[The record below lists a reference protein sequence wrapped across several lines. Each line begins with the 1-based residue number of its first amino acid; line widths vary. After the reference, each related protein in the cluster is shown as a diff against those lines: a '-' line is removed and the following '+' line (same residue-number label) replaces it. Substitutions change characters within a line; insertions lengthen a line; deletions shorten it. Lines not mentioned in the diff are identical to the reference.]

1 MNIRLFSCL
10 VLLITPLLAQ
20 TQESDP
26 FDFYSAAEL
35 DEFAAAIAAD
45 PRGGPGR
52 VIDQENYWGVI
63 SHRTPASGS
72 AESHRDWTDI
82 YFVSDGTAE
91 LVVGGTIN
99 DAKETAP
106 GEIRGSTIKGGTR
119 RALAEG
125 DVVHIPPGTA
135 HHVIVAEG
143 ETLTYLLLK
152 VKVE

>member
-10 VLLITPLLAQ
+10 VLLFAPLLAQ
-20 TQESDP
+20 TQESDA

-63 SHRTPASGS
+63 SHRTPGSGS
-72 AESHRDWTDI
+72 AESHRNWTDI
-82 YFVSDGTAE
+82 YFVTDGTAV

-99 DAKETAP
+99 DA
-106 GEIRGSTIKGGTR
+106 
-119 RALAEG
+119 
-125 DVVHIPPGTA
+125 
-135 HHVIVAEG
+135 
-143 ETLTYLLLK
+143 
-152 VKVE
+152 